1 MTVTRETNRWPKSVY
16 GSGAEPDPRFTL
28 ANERTFLAWVRSS
41 IAIIAIGVAINELGV
56 GSNDLL
62 RGIVVVSLITMG
74 VLLAIFSF
82 VRWMNIERAMRL
94 SKPLPSL
101 ISGLGLVL
109 FLALI
114 ALLAALLTVS

>member
-1 MTVTRETNRWPKSVY
+1 
-16 GSGAEPDPRFTL
+16 L

-62 RGIVVVSLITMG
+62 RGIVVVSLIAMG

-82 VRWMNIERAMRL
+82 VRWMKIERAMRQ